1 MGKPNKTQN
10 SEAILSVCF
19 SSPVLLVLFIA
30 FLKCSTKLNNL
41 FFTGVRTILAD
52 TEKRIQALGSKCC
65 RKLFCIT
72 YFEHKT
78 NKVVQSR
85 MNTFVCPQMT
95 YVKTRWA
102 MSWWVKHVVRHGS
115 FFFYF
120 FDDYD
125 QNTKQNNSYL
135 LSWRFIFSIT
145 DMACGNMLV
154 GALLELS
161 ALGLKGLLE
170 RCGMLVY
177 EH

>member
-30 FLKCSTKLNNL
+30 FLKCSTK
-41 FFTGVRTILAD
+41 TISSLQLWGPFWQ
-52 TEKRIQALGSKCC
+52 TLRREFRLLGPSALGSC
-65 RKLFCIT
+65 FCIT

-85 MNTFVCPQMT
+85 MNTFVCFLT
-95 YVKTRWA
+95 VKWLVKTRWV
-102 MSWWVKHVVRHGS
+102 MSWWVKHVVRHGI
-115 FFFYF
+115 FFIYFYLMIMIK
-120 FDDYD
+120 
-125 QNTKQNNSYL
+125 TKQNNSYL

-154 GALLELS
+154 GAL
-161 ALGLKGLLE
+161 
-170 RCGMLVY
+170 
-177 EH
+177 